1 MKRTISAEV
10 GKGSVNHNS
19 RKFKAENVD
28 GSRTHLNIDYCNERI
43 QTVYHQ
49 LFDEALKR
57 YNEKQTRADRR
68 IPNYYE
74 KIRSGN
80 QEKPFH
86 EIILQI
92 GNKED
97 MSATGEYAELAR
109 TVLDEYYRGFQER
122 NPNLRVFSAHLH
134 MDEATPHIHI
144 DFVPFTT
151 GSKRGLDTRVS
162 LKQALAVQGFKG
174 GTRGATEWAQ
184 WVQSEK
190 EQLAAVME
198 RYDIQWEQKG
208 TGNKFIM
215 RGAWLRSKEMEE
227 IIMTLSMK
235 EKKILYAYGCLS
247 HHNTVTRL
255 KWLTAL
261 TVDPEAKRRMLGL
274 ARKVETEMNESW
286 YEDFYHHL
294 RMEMDEYRRLKR
306 NLRVLKS
313 YTDYEED
320 LYEEAV

>member
-1 MKRTISAEV
+1 MLKHTKKGALQKIIRNTPSSISPYV
-10 GKGSVNHNS
+10 KIKLLVILNIGISGTVITVSY
-19 RKFKAENVD
+19 
-28 GSRTHLNIDYCNERI
+28 THLD
-43 QTVYHQ
+43 VYKRQGYGLRGSDARTEIEHTK
-49 LFDEALKR
+49 EADTPGEIPGRSGL
-57 YNEKQTRADRR
+57 QADRR
-68 IPNYYE
+68 
-74 KIRSGN
+74 
-80 QEKPFH
+80 
-86 EIILQI
+86 
-92 GNKED
+92 
-97 MSATGEYAELAR
+97 
-109 TVLDEYYRGFQER
+109 
-122 NPNLRVFSAHLH
+122 
-134 MDEATPHIHI
+134 
-144 DFVPFTT
+144 
-151 GSKRGLDTRVS
+151 
-162 LKQALAVQGFKG
+162 
-174 GTRGATEWAQ
+174 
-184 WVQSEK
+184 
-190 EQLAAVME
+190 
-198 RYDIQWEQKG
+198 

-215 RGAWLRSKEMEE
+215 RGVWLRSKEMEE

-235 EKKILYAYGCLS
+235 EKKILYAYGCPS